1 MEIFSQYI
9 LYVYNSYTQTHTY
22 IMQTKT
28 SILIAIKH
36 LTALVKSSLIIT
48 YGFRYYFCHV
58 IWNQLLDYNL

>member
-1 MEIFSQYI
+1 
-9 LYVYNSYTQTHTY
+9 
-22 IMQTKT
+22 MQTKT

-48 YGFRYYFCHV
+48 YGFCYYFCHV